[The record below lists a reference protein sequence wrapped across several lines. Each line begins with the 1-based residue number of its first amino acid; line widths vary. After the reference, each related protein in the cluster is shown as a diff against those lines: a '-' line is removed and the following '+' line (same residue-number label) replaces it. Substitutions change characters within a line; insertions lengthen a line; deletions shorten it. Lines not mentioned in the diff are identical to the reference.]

1 MKDFKDKI
9 VFITGGASGAGLGQA
24 QVFKA
29 AGAKVV
35 IADMNRQRLNEAIR
49 NGDADYAIK
58 LDVTD
63 RKAFAQAADEIEK
76 VFGETVDVLI
86 LTAGV
91 NTFGPAEAS
100 TYDDYDWVVGVC
112 FGGVVNGLVTFV
124 PRIIKKGKGGYI
136 ASTVSWGAFGAGPS
150 TAPYS
155 AAKAGVLNLLE
166 SYYNALKPYNIGVS
180 AVCPANINSHI
191 YEAALNRPENLQ
203 DTGYNVSDKTQNFLA
218 SIHKNGLDP
227 KVLANWLKKGMED
240 EIFLVIPYDQAPRMV
255 EIEMERFRY
264 LAYPGGEADLAAL
277 RATPERQAESGRMG
291 AIREGYDVSNTGP
304 IVPPADGEKSDA
316 PPPVFAFPDTGG
328 FGMAKA
334 DLDYV
339 DPSKKY
345 KQ

>member
-1 MKDFKDKI
+1 MKDFKDKV

-24 QVFKA
+24 QVFTEL
-29 AGAKVV
+29 GAKVV
-35 IADMNRQRLNEAIR
+35 IADMNRARLNEALKS
-49 NGDADYAIK
+49 GAADYAVK

-63 RKAFAQAADEIEK
+63 RKAFAQVADEIEK
-76 VFGETVDVLI
+76 VYGQCPDVI
-86 LTAGV
+86 VLTAGV

-100 TYDDYDWVVGVC
+100 TYEDYDWVVGVC

-124 PRIIKKGKGGYI
+124 PRMIRRGKGGYV

-180 AVCPANINSHI
+180 ALCPANINSHI

-203 DTGYNVSDKTQNFLA
+203 NTGYNVSEKTQSFLA

-227 KVLANWLKKGMED
+227 KVLAKWLIKAME
-240 EIFLVIPYDQAPRMV
+240 EETFLAIPYDQAPRMV
-255 EIEMERFRY
+255 EIEMERFKY
-264 LAYPGGEADLAAL
+264 LAYKGGEADLAAL
-277 RATPERQAESGRMG
+277 RATPERQEESMKMT
-291 AIREGYDVSNTGP
+291 AIREGYDVSKAGP
-304 IVPPADGEKSDA
+304 IIPPQADGDEAA
-316 PPPVFAFPDTGG
+316 PPPVFNFDTGG

-339 DPSKKY
+339 DPSKRAK
-345 KQ
+345 

>member
-24 QVFKA
+24 QVFTA

-35 IADMNRQRLNEAIR
+35 IADMNRQRLNEAIKS
-49 NGDADYAIK
+49 GAADYAIK

-63 RKAFAQAADEIEK
+63 RKAFAAAADEIEK
-76 VFGETVDVLI
+76 VYGETIDLLI

-124 PRIIKKGKGGYI
+124 PRMIKKGKGGHI
-136 ASTVSWGAFGAGPS
+136 ASTVSWGATEAGPS

-180 AVCPANINSHI
+180 ALCPANINSHI

-203 DTGYNVSDKTQNFLA
+203 NTGYNVSEKTQGFLA

-227 KVLANWLKKGMED
+227 QVLATWLKKGIED
-240 EIFLVIPYDQAPRMV
+240 NIFLVIPYDQAPRMI
-255 EIEMERFRY
+255 EIQYERFRY
-264 LAYPGGEADLAAL
+264 LTYPGGEADLAAV
-277 RATPERQAESGRMG
+277 RATPERQAESGKMA
-291 AIREGYDVSNTGP
+291 AIREGYDVRAAGP
-304 IVPPADGEKSDA
+304 IVPPPDADKDA
-316 PPPVFAFPDTGG
+316 PPPVFNFDTGG
-328 FGMAKA
+328 FGMAKS
-334 DLDYV
+334 DLDFV

-345 KQ
+345 NG